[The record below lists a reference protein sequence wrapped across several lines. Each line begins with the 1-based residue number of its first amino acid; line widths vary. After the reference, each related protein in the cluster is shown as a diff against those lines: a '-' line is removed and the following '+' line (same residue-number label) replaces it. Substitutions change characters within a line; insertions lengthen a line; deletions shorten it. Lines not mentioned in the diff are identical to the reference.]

1 MNERKHVFF
10 SGCISFFYINHY
22 GLDICF
28 IYIFRCSGIETSIG
42 GNNEVM
48 ALVVATT
55 VALAF
60 RKIARTAGKVIF
72 SLCPPL
78 EYLRQRAM
86 CV

>member
-10 SGCISFFYINHY
+10 TGAFRFFISTTTV
-22 GLDICF
+22 LDICF